1 MLLQAKG
8 TGYAKWVD
16 EDLNFV
22 EFFEGR
28 NQMLEQ
34 AKRQFKA
41 AQGTLIRWIVAEEKL
56 AGALRKMFKEARLP
70 IEVVHVS
77 PAPRGGAVQ

>member
-1 MLLQAKG
+1 MTGAPEGTAYRVKSGNKEVDFDGFDQGVLL
-8 TGYAKWVD
+8 
-16 EDLNFV
+16 
-22 EFFEGR
+22 
-28 NQMLEQ
+28 
-34 AKRQFKA
+34 
-41 AQGTLIRWIVAEEKL
+41 VAEEKL